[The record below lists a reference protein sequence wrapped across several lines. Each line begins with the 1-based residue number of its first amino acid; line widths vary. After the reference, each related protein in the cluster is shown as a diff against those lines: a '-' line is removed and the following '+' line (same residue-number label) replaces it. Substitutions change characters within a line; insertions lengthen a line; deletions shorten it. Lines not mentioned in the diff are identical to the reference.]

1 MQQLLAALNYYATG
15 TFQKEV
21 GHALRMSQS
30 SVCRSVHDVSNA
42 LCSIAREWIFFPQNL
57 NLE

>member
-57 NLE
+57 NLV